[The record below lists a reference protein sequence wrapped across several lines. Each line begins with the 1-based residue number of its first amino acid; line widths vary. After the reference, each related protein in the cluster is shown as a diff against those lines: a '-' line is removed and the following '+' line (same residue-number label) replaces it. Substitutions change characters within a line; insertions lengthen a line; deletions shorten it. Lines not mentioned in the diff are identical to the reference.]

1 MNQNI
6 TFAVLGFVSFLL
18 GILIIPM
25 LRKIAYQVNLTDKPN
40 ARKVHVQPVPLIG
53 GISIAIVLICVLML
67 SPNFIAIAKKY
78 LPILSCGFI
87 LLLVGVIDDK
97 TDLNAKLKL
106 VIQLCLAA
114 IVVHNDTRILGFYG
128 FLGINEI
135 PVYLQYLLTILIITG
150 VVNAFNLMDGV
161 DGLVGTLSFVG
172 FTMLLITSI
181 FLKNIELAT
190 ICVVFMGSI
199 LGFLK
204 YNLSKE
210 KKIFMGDS
218 GSLFIGFVLV
228 TLGINL
234 LENEKINANQHYS
247 YVFLLLI
254 AFFSIPV
261 LDSIRVYLGRI
272 KKGNSPFKADK
283 SHLHHLFLSFGIN
296 HKNISLFIITMCMIM
311 FFIGFGLISFLS
323 ITLIVLSII
332 ATFILF
338 IRTLLTIRN
347 FNYWKNTIKKLENA
361 S

>member
-6 TFAVLGFVSFLL
+6 TFAILGLVSFLL

-40 ARKVHVQPVPLIG
+40 ARKVHVKPVPLIG
-53 GISIAIVLICVLML
+53 GISIAIVLISVLML
-67 SPNFIAIAKKY
+67 SPNFMVIAKKY

-114 IVVHNDTRILGFYG
+114 IVVHNGTRIMGFYG

-135 PVYLQYLLTILIITG
+135 PIYLQYLLTILIITG

-190 ICVVFMGSI
+190 LCVVFMGSI

-210 KKIFMGDS
+210 RKIFMGDS
-218 GSLFIGFVLV
+218 GSLFIGFILV

-234 LENEKINANQHYS
+234 LENEKINVNQQYS

-296 HKNISLFIITMCMIM
+296 HKNISLFIITLCMFM

-332 ATFILF
+332 AVFILF
-338 IRTLLTIRN
+338 IRALLTIRD

-361 S
+361 L

>member
-1 MNQNI
+1 MDQYF
-6 TFAVLGFVSFLL
+6 TFAILGIVSFLL
-18 GILIIPM
+18 GILLIPF
-25 LRKIAYQVNLTDKPN
+25 LRKIAYKVNLTDKPN
-40 ARKVHVQPVPLIG
+40 ARKVHIKPVPLIG

-67 SPNFIAIAKKY
+67 SPNFFAIAKKY
-78 LPILSCGFI
+78 LTILSCGFI
-87 LLLVGVIDDK
+87 LLIVGVIDDK

-106 VIQLCLAA
+106 VIQLSLAA
-114 IVVHNDTRILGFYG
+114 IVVHYDTRIMGFYG

-135 PVYLQYLLTILIITG
+135 PIYLQYLLTILIITG

-181 FLKNIELAT
+181 YLKNIELAT

-199 LGFLK
+199 LSFLR
-204 YNLSKE
+204 YNLSK
-210 KKIFMGDS
+210 KNKIFMGDS

-254 AFFSIPV
+254 SFFSIPV

-272 KKGNSPFKADK
+272 KNGNSPFKADK

-311 FFIGFGLISFLS
+311 FFIGFGLISLLS

-332 ATFILF
+332 VTFILF
-338 IRTLLTIRN
+338 IKILLAIRD
-347 FNYWKNTIKKLENA
+347 FNYWKSTIKKLEE
-361 S
+361 SL

>member
-6 TFAVLGFVSFLL
+6 TFAILGMVSFLVA
-18 GILIIPM
+18 ILIIPM
-25 LRKIAYQVNLTDKPN
+25 LRKIAYQVNLTDQPN
-40 ARKVHVQPVPLIG
+40 ARKVHVQPIPLIG

-67 SPNFIAIAKKY
+67 SPNFMAIAKKY

-114 IVVHNDTRILGFYG
+114 IVVHNDTRIMGFYG
-128 FLGINEI
+128 FLEINEI
-135 PVYLQYLLTILIITG
+135 PIYLQYVLTILIITG

-181 FLKNIELAT
+181 FLKNMELAT

-234 LENEKINANQHYS
+234 LENEKINANQQYS

-296 HKNISLFIITMCMIM
+296 HKNISLLIITLCMFM
-311 FFIGFGLISFLS
+311 FFIGFGLISFFS

-332 ATFILF
+332 AVFILF
-338 IRTLLTIRN
+338 IRALLAIRD
-347 FNYWKNTIKKLENA
+347 FNYWKNTIKKLEN
-361 S
+361 SL

>member
-6 TFAVLGFVSFLL
+6 TFAILGLVSFLL

-40 ARKVHVQPVPLIG
+40 ARKVHEQPVPLIG
-53 GISIAIVLICVLML
+53 GISIAIVLISVLML
-67 SPNFIAIAKKY
+67 SPNFMVIAKKY

-106 VIQLCLAA
+106 VIQFCLAA
-114 IVVHNDTRILGFYG
+114 IVVHNGTRIMGFYG

-135 PVYLQYLLTILIITG
+135 PIYLQYLLTILIITG

-161 DGLVGTLSFVG
+161 DGLVGTLSFLG

-181 FLKNIELAT
+181 FLKNMELAT
-190 ICVVFMGSI
+190 LCVVFMGSI

-218 GSLFIGFVLV
+218 GSLFIGFILV

-234 LENEKINANQHYS
+234 LENEKINVNQQYS

-296 HKNISLFIITMCMIM
+296 HKNISLFIITLCMFM

-332 ATFILF
+332 VVFILF
-338 IRTLLTIRN
+338 IRALLTIRD

-361 S
+361 L